1 MKYSQQTLDYCRS
14 NSTQILDDIKEEYFP
29 NGDFEA
35 KKDAF
40 FDRLDNSN
48 IVINFPFDGDF
59 LFNKKNY
66 VKIVQILPEFLA
78 SIFQLGFDKVT
89 TFVEYKDQLF
99 NDDILVSH
107 ATLRQTAEIIL
118 ESHGLLRDL
127 ITSGFADQKLRI
139 RILENLNLL
148 KFRKTHYDI
157 IGCFQAIHYS
167 FTILLDLPG
176 DTSTRDIDIVFPQ
189 NDLKQEW
196 LWKLVGDL
204 SLPQR
209 ILMDQTGLDEVDPKI
224 IRTKIIS
231 GFANPGNF
239 PSAPHRAKDI
249 EIDTQ
254 SDDENTISERVHKDE
269 LMVVP
274 DVETEKQITLIPKNA
289 VKRKHQN
296 QIIVNGNDPIIVQNS
311 PFDFLYW
318 IVWCDQNNKPQLDA
332 KKELLAECKTDILS
346 NSSEKIVQSRFVA
359 SWINKDNVQ
368 KKWDAQSQINA
379 LFKFD
384 LIGSGSDIFSINDG
398 FEIELHPYPIK

>member
-1 MKYSQQTLDYCRS
+1 MKYTQQTLDYCRS
-14 NSTQILDDIKEEYFP
+14 NSTQILDDVKEEYFP
-29 NGDFEA
+29 NGDFDA

-40 FDRLDNSN
+40 FDRLDNSG
-48 IVINFPFDGDF
+48 IVIKFPFDGDF

-99 NDDILVSH
+99 SNDILVSH
-107 ATLRQTAEIIL
+107 TTLRQTAEIIL

-127 ITSGFADQKLRI
+127 ITSGFTDQKLKI
-139 RILENLNLL
+139 RILDNLNLL

-157 IGCFQAIHYS
+157 IGCFQVIHYS
-167 FTILLDLPG
+167 FSILLDLPG
-176 DTSTRDIDIVFPQ
+176 DTSTRDIDIVFPK

-209 ILMDQTGLDEVDPKI
+209 ILMDQTGLDDVDPKI

-239 PSAPHRAKDI
+239 PSALSRGKEAA
-249 EIDTQ
+249 IDKH
-254 SDDENTISERVHKDE
+254 TI
-269 LMVVP
+269 
-274 DVETEKQITLIPKNA
+274 VEETSTEYDNDNNSSGIVTKQITLIPKNPI
-289 VKRKHQN
+289 KRKRQN
-296 QIIVNGNDPIIVQNS
+296 QIVIGDSDPILVQNA

-318 IVWCDQNNKPQLDA
+318 IAWCDQNDKPQLQNGQNID
-332 KKELLAECKTDILS
+332 KDIKSTILDNCTEKIISSRFGAAWTRS
-346 NSSEKIVQSRFVA
+346 NSGDKKWGAQSD
-359 SWINKDNVQ
+359 INKVVG
-368 KKWDAQSQINA
+368 
-379 LFKFD
+379 FE
-384 LIGSGSDIFSINDG
+384 LIGSSDGYFSIIDG
-398 FEIELHPYPIK
+398 YEVILNPYPVK